1 MKKLVGML
9 FLTIIICLVAASA
22 FAVDQT
28 KTSTVSATVGNIF
41 SLAFYNDANVV
52 YNTSIPFSVVDPSS
66 QYNYADGRAELDGK
80 SDIGLVVITNF
91 DLSWFLKIQPT
102 DTTGN
107 LSGAGKI
114 GIYMSQP
121 INRNTGGLASGA
133 LGQGEAWFTLPV
145 SSHTLYSSAG
155 ADNNNTPFGTLA
167 TLNFKVDGTGLA
179 PGAYATSVTYT
190 LTTTP

>member
-9 FLTIIICLVAASA
+9 LLAIAICLVAASA

-28 KTSTVSATVGNIF
+28 RTSTVSATVGNIF
-41 SLAFYNDANVV
+41 SLAFYNDTNVV
-52 YNTSIPFSVVDPSS
+52 YNTSIPFSAVDPSS
-66 QYNYADGRAELDGK
+66 QYNYADGRAESDGK

-91 DLSWFLKIQPT
+91 NLPWFLKVQPT

-107 LSGAGKI
+107 LSGAGKL

-121 INRNTGGLASGA
+121 INRNTSGPASGG
-133 LGQGEAWFTLPV
+133 LGQGIAWFALPA

-155 ADNNNTPFGTLA
+155 ADNNNTPFGILA
-167 TLNFKVDGTGLA
+167 TLNFKIDGTGLA

-190 LTTTP
+190 LTATP